1 MPQQVSHH
9 RNADVVGACS
19 LMMRVGPV
27 SLGGA
32 PKTCSPIVGMK
43 NPFTGRKGIKKR
55 MPEWRSL
62 TLEGLRRGYLPMNV
76 LLEAKKAR
84 LQPRSLDNALSELV
98 GLLNDMKHHLHRIEF
113 SKLEEVARKLEM
125 SRKEDLAVETL
136 KKVLKPSESGGLGAL
151 ETYEVQLIL
160 VEMLIYQGSYKE
172 ASELCENLEK
182 EHQGDSNS
190 TPRPDSIYTES
201 IFSPFSPGSDIP
213 VERVGPSNTRLKLY
227 QAVASAMLNKPE
239 ALKHWDEFER
249 MSSSYGKIEPPKKG
263 TEEEPDE
270 VDEEDDRPPV
280 AEHEMT
286 VGDYEQFLEHIE
298 VLKKEIQAAR
308 KASSA

>member
-1 MPQQVSHH
+1 MEATFCLSKPLSNSHIHTPTTIINRYQYATCHNPPSLHCFSFRTMPQQVSHH

-32 PKTCSPIVGMK
+32 PKTCSAIVGMK

-113 SKLEEVARKLEM
+113 SKLE
-125 SRKEDLAVETL
+125 
-136 KKVLKPSESGGLGAL
+136 VLSK
-151 ETYEVQLIL
+151 LIL
-160 VEMLIYQGSYKE
+160 SY
-172 ASELCENLEK
+172 L
-182 EHQGDSNS
+182 Q
-190 TPRPDSIYTES
+190 I
-201 IFSPFSPGSDIP
+201 
-213 VERVGPSNTRLKLY
+213 
-227 QAVASAMLNKPE
+227 
-239 ALKHWDEFER
+239 
-249 MSSSYGKIEPPKKG
+249 
-263 TEEEPDE
+263 
-270 VDEEDDRPPV
+270 
-280 AEHEMT
+280 
-286 VGDYEQFLEHIE
+286 
-298 VLKKEIQAAR
+298 
-308 KASSA
+308 